1 MVLVVLVMAVA
12 AVKSGVGEVTVMVM
26 VGWLDP
32 IGFRMISRKSIPRA
46 QRSRS
51 LTLAVAARLKSRFH
65 VEI

>member
-32 IGFRMISRKSIPRA
+32 IGFRMISRKSIPPRA
-46 QRSRS
+46 KIAQPYPRCRSPFE
-51 LTLAVAARLKSRFH
+51 V
-65 VEI
+65 